1 MACSTGAMIDET
13 IGISSGVYRVLVYPV
28 KPIAQ
33 THLVKI
39 LREGVL
45 YWVGTIS
52 AALLPTGD
60 TPYDVA
66 VQILNATLQ
75 IVKLPS

>member
-1 MACSTGAMIDET
+1 MSCDTGAVIDET

-28 KPIAQ
+28 KPIPQ
-33 THLVKI
+33 TQLVKI

-45 YWVGTIS
+45 FWVGTI
-52 AALLPTGD
+52 AASLLPTGD

-66 VQILNATLQ
+66 VQLLNATLQ
-75 IVKLPS
+75 IVKAP